1 MNLYSTIRQNTLTL
15 TFKNVSTYR
24 TTALGTR
31 YMSLEHNYNSSSE
44 LPLPPSMQKKTAQ
57 ETQPIKNELFS
68 DETRTRLE
76 RLRQHRFHPSNI
88 PDSPDFGTNQ
98 YMNINEELK
107 QQLKDVV
114 SQFNAPVRYAVAYGS
129 GVFHQSGYDEKVNNK
144 YINTASHVN
153 KCIEKTNGRFHLW
166 C

>member
-1 MNLYSTIRQNTLTL
+1 
-15 TFKNVSTYR
+15 
-24 TTALGTR
+24 
-31 YMSLEHNYNSSSE
+31 MSLEPNHYTSNSE

-57 ETQPIKNELFS
+57 ETEPLKNNELFS

-76 RLRQHRFHPSNI
+76 RLRQHRFHPTNI

-129 GVFHQSGYDEKVNNK
+129 GVFHQSGYDEKVNTNT
-144 YINTASHVN
+144 NTASHV
-153 KCIEKTNGRFHLW
+153 TNVHKRKNLW
-166 C
+166 